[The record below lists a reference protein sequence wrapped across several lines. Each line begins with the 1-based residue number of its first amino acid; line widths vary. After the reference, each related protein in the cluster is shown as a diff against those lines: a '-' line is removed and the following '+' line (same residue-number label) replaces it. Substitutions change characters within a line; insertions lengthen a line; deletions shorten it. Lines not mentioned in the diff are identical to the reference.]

1 MFYLFY
7 FKWPGITLIVHHF
20 RYIHKGRI
28 QISISNT
35 DSSFKQKLHA
45 IKSNKHAPDIHI
57 FDLLQQEAFRLLNE
71 TAYQNFLQS
80 DDYIEHIANVTGSQA
95 SCTSTSS
102 SSGSGSAQLARS
114 ALPTVVEDQELSI
127 QGDDISHTGERTP
140 MRLTKE
146 LLLSTQQRRL
156 EARPPA

>member
-1 MFYLFY
+1 MLN
-7 FKWPGITLIVHHF
+7 TF

-35 DSSFKQKLHA
+35 DSSFKQKFHA
-45 IKSNKHAPDIHI
+45 IKSNKHAADIHI
-57 FDLLQQEAFRLLNE
+57 FNLLQQEAFRLLNE
-71 TAYQNFLQS
+71 TAFQNFLQS
-80 DDYIEHIANVTGSQA
+80 DDYIEYISNISGMQA
-95 SCTSTSS
+95 GCTSTSS
-102 SSGSGSAQLARS
+102 SSGSCSAELARS

-127 QGDDISHTGERTP
+127 HGDDISQTGEGTP

-146 LLLSTQQRRL
+146 LLLSTQRRRL

>member
-1 MFYLFY
+1 MYNGLN
-7 FKWPGITLIVHHF
+7 GISNILHNC

-35 DSSFKQKLHA
+35 DSNFKQKLYA
-45 IKSNKHAPDIHI
+45 IKCNKHAPDIHI

-71 TAYQNFLQS
+71 TAFQNFLQS
-80 DDYIEHIANVTGSQA
+80 EDYIEYIANVTGTQA

-114 ALPTVVEDQELSI
+114 ALPTLVEDQELSI
-127 QGDDISHTGERTP
+127 QGDDVSHTGEGTP

-146 LLLSTQQRRL
+146 LLLSTQRRRL